1 MHSLALLAVLV
12 RRQEE
17 KPGDDKE
24 PKAVGSGENVH
35 NHVGLFIRK
44 HRIYIILNTTK
55 SRWVGEG

>member
-24 PKAVGSGENVH
+24 PKAVGSGEDVH

-55 SRWVGEG
+55 SR